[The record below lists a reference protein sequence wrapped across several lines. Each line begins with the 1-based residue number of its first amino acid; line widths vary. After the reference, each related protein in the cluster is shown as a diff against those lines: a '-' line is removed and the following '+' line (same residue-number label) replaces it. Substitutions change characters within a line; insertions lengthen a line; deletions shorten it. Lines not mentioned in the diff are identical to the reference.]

1 MNAFLRVARLGS
13 FSSAARELGVAPS
26 VVTKRISQL
35 ERTLSTRL
43 VNRSTRGLTL
53 TAAAEALLP
62 RFVRLVAEFDELFKG
77 GVPDDQRIEGNLRIK
92 SPTTVTTEFL
102 GTAYAEFLQL
112 HAGVNLEIVMVDRSV
127 NPLEEGYDCA
137 IGALPV
143 SYPNVVDVPLCPYEL
158 VTCCAPSYLIGRAE
172 PQHPTELVDYEC
184 LTTTLFRTSWLFES
198 PRGAL
203 SVEVHSRLHSSDG
216 RVMREAARHG
226 LGIAALA
233 RYLAQDDIRTGK
245 LVPLLQDFPLATHW
259 MKALVPRMKLNR
271 PVVREFVT
279 FLKTWL
285 EHPPWT
291 TSPEIL
297 VPVSHS

>member
-172 PQHPTELVDYEC
+172 PHHPTDLVDYEC

-233 RYLAQDDIRTGK
+233 RYLAQDDIRTGR

-259 MKALVPRMKLNR
+259 MKALVPRMKMNR

-285 EHPPWT
+285 EDASWAARQ
-291 TSPEIL
+291 EAAA
-297 VPVSHS
+297 PVTR